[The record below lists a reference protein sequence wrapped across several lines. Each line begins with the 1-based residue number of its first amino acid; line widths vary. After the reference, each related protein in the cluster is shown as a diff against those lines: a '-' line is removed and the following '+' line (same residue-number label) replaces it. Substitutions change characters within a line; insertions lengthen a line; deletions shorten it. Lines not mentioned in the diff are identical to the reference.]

1 MAGETVRQIEVS
13 SKITSISKNDE
24 IKTLLK
30 AKYTAFERVSHSA
43 LIAYLRTNSKQNLRR
58 EKEKVL

>member
-1 MAGETVRQIEVS
+1 MAGETLRQIEVS

-43 LIAYLRTNSKQNLRR
+43 LIL
-58 EKEKVL
+58 